1 MFQINPYPV
10 NYDHV
15 LREIEAVQVAQA
27 RLDELRAIFERR
39 SPGRKVKSAACSWL
53 RCDRPATAKMRPAR
67 HYLRVW
73 AQDPDVPKKKR
84 QRRAQNDGDPELK
97 PGKASK
103 NKPISA
109 SEDSPV
115 FAATAA
121 QIADISRLWQ
131 TGASAK
137 VIGEQVGMSYQAV
150 SRIIRAFGI
159 TRPEKPRL
167 RAARANDAQI
177 ADVIRQRRDGVSYN
191 LIAAAT
197 GLTYPQVV
205 RIARQTAQQAAQ

>member
-10 NYDHV
+10 NYDHL
-15 LREIEAVQVAQA
+15 LRELQAVQVAQF
-27 RLDELRAIFERR
+27 RLDELRAIFDTPGGRR
-39 SPGRKVKSAACSWL
+39 RAKRVACSWL
-53 RCDRPATAKMRPAR
+53 RCDRPATAKTRPVR
-67 HYLRVW
+67 HYLREW
-73 AQDPDVPKKKR
+73 AQDHDAPKKKR

-109 SEDSPV
+109 SKDSPV

-131 TGASAK
+131 TGATLK
-137 VIGEQVGMSYQAV
+137 VIGEHVGMSYQAV
-150 SRIIRAFGI
+150 SRIIRALGM

-167 RAARANDAQI
+167 RAARASDAQI
-177 ADVIRQRRDGVSYN
+177 ADVLRQRSDGVSYN

-197 GLTYPQVV
+197 GLTYPQVA